1 MSSFLSKPPHKW
13 GPFGPPVDALNTSS
27 SIPGSTP
34 SSSNSIWKTTPA
46 IATTK
51 PATSK
56 PSAATPKPPSTTKPL
71 AATTKPPTTTKPP
84 ITTKPPLATTKPPAT
99 TNSPCNNTY
108 EDMQQTIRNAQNTG
122 RQTTEQQTSEQQI
135 SGDFG
140 NNRSDKP
147 KPTKSRLPFSVNGW
161 PTDVVYDAKEEVA
174 TIDANGKVE
183 LVSGPIQPIDVLSS
197 NGRRYF
203 VEFNELHQPLRKG
216 GHILVK
222 FLGYIAKMGN
232 YCPLGA
238 LTWRNVENKL
248 KFDILK
254 KMREHFIIPNDE
266 VYDKLALQRVDKYW
280 RHYKHELKKTFFHPD
295 KKTIEQ
301 HYDPVPSGHTSND
314 WIKLVNYWFSPKGQK
329 LSEIGKE
336 ARSLQCQTHIMG
348 ANSYANMRADYEDEH
363 GKPMG
368 LIEAWERSHMRKD
381 GSFVE
386 GTATEDFLHD
396 TKAKVET
403 LKLSAPSTSCK
414 EDLEDKAFHDV
425 MNGGKI
431 PERPQGFGFGIKR
444 SDVYGVRGLVRKEG
458 YSKGKMKFVEL
469 DLNSN
474 SSPCNKKE
482 EDLEKQNEELSMKYN
497 ENNNLLKTVVTQ
509 FSEFLDVM
517 RNGNASV
524 QLIDAAQSTLAMATQ
539 Q

>member
-1 MSSFLSKPPHKW
+1 
-13 GPFGPPVDALNTSS
+13 
-27 SIPGSTP
+27 
-34 SSSNSIWKTTPA
+34 
-46 IATTK
+46 
-51 PATSK
+51 
-56 PSAATPKPPSTTKPL
+56 
-71 AATTKPPTTTKPP
+71 
-84 ITTKPPLATTKPPAT
+84 
-99 TNSPCNNTY
+99 
-108 EDMQQTIRNAQNTG
+108 MQQTIWNAQNTG
-122 RQTTEQQTSEQQI
+122 RQTTEQQTSEQQT
-135 SGDFG
+135 SGDFR

-147 KPTKSRLPFSVNGW
+147 KATKSRLPFSPWFSPCTRVRL
-161 PTDVVYDAKEEVA
+161 
-174 TIDANGKVE
+174 IQDANGKVE

-238 LTWRNVENKL
+238 LTWRNVKNKL

-314 WIKLVNYWFSPKGQK
+314 WIKLVNYWFLPKGQ
-329 LSEIGKE
+329 
-336 ARSLQCQTHIMG
+336 
-348 ANSYANMRADYEDEH
+348 
-363 GKPMG
+363 
-368 LIEAWERSHMRKD
+368 
-381 GSFVE
+381 
-386 GTATEDFLHD
+386 HD
-396 TKAKVET
+396 AKAKVET

-482 EDLEKQNEELSMKYN
+482 EDLEKRNEELSMKYN

-539 Q
+539 QVDASDNDAPRGDGSRSETTNVVSKS

>member
-1 MSSFLSKPPHKW
+1 NGKPNQIHSS
-13 GPFGPPVDALNTSS
+13 
-27 SIPGSTP
+27 
-34 SSSNSIWKTTPA
+34 
-46 IATTK
+46 
-51 PATSK
+51 
-56 PSAATPKPPSTTKPL
+56 PKDF
-71 AATTKPPTTTKPP
+71 A
-84 ITTKPPLATTKPPAT
+84 
-99 TNSPCNNTY
+99 CDNTY
-108 EDMQQTIRNAQNTG
+108 EDMQQTIRNAQNMG
-122 RQTTEQQTSEQQI
+122 RQTCEQQT

-147 KPTKSRLPFSVNGW
+147 KSMKSRLPFLVNGW

-174 TIDANGKVE
+174 TIEQSSQEAATAAAGWLGLLVGQGCCCGLAGDAGAGQTEQPRSRHCCCGLAGSASRTGLLRAGWGCWCGSVALPLSRGHSRQVSNLLLLLRVGWGCWCGPVSVAARSYANGKVE

-238 LTWRNVENKL
+238 LTWHKVEKKL
-248 KFDILK
+248 KCDIIK

-295 KKTIEQ
+295 KKTKEQ

-314 WIKLVNYWFSPKGQK
+314 WIKLVNHWFSPKGQ
-329 LSEIGKE
+329 E
-336 ARSLQCQTHIMG
+336 A
-348 ANSYANMRADYEDEH
+348 EH

-368 LIEAWERSHMRKD
+368 LIEAWERSHVRKD

-386 GTATEDFLHD
+386 GTATEDFLLD
-396 TKAKVET
+396 AKAKVET
-403 LKLSAPSTSCK
+403 MKLSAPSTSCK
-414 EDLEDKAFHDV
+414 EDLEDEAFHDV

-431 PERPQGFGFGIKR
+431 PERPQGFGFGVKR

-474 SSPCNKKE
+474 SSPCNKKK
-482 EDLEKQNEELSMKYN
+482 EDLEKRNEELSMKYN

-539 Q
+539 QVLILPLKFSRIIEEKKSF

>member
-1 MSSFLSKPPHKW
+1 MKTQVGWILGNRTEQPRSRHCCCGLAGSAGRTGLLWAGW
-13 GPFGPPVDALNTSS
+13 GCWC
-27 SIPGSTP
+27 GSV
-34 SSSNSIWKTTPA
+34 A
-46 IATTK
+46 
-51 PATSK
+51 
-56 PSAATPKPPSTTKPL
+56 
-71 AATTKPPTTTKPP
+71 
-84 ITTKPPLATTKPPAT
+84 PPL
-99 TNSPCNNTY
+99 S
-108 EDMQQTIRNAQNTG
+108 RG
-122 RQTTEQQTSEQQI
+122 HSRQVSNLLLLLRV
-135 SGDFG
+135 GWG
-140 NNRSDKP
+140 CWCGP
-147 KPTKSRLPFSVNGW
+147 VSVAARIN
-161 PTDVVYDAKEEVA
+161 
-174 TIDANGKVE
+174 ANGKVE

-216 GHILVK
+216 GHMLVK

-238 LTWRNVENKL
+238 LTWHKVEKNL
-248 KFDILK
+248 KCDIIM

-295 KKTIEQ
+295 KKTKEQ

-314 WIKLVNYWFSPKGQK
+314 WIKLVNHWFSPKGQK
-329 LSEIGKE
+329 LSQMGKE

-348 ANSYANMRADYEDEH
+348 SNSYANMRADYEAEH

-368 LIEAWERSHMRKD
+368 LIEAWERSHVRKD

-386 GTATEDFLHD
+386 GTATEDFLLD
-396 TKAKVET
+396 AKAKVET
-403 LKLSAPSTSCK
+403 MKLSAPSTSCK
-414 EDLEDKAFHDV
+414 EDLENEAFHDV

-431 PERPQGFGFGIKR
+431 PERPQGFGFGVKR

-474 SSPCNKKE
+474 SSPCNKKK
-482 EDLEKQNEELSMKYN
+482 EDLEKRNEELSMKYN

-539 Q
+539 QVDASDNDAPRDDGSRGEIANVVSKS

>member
-1 MSSFLSKPPHKW
+1 M
-13 GPFGPPVDALNTSS
+13 
-27 SIPGSTP
+27 
-34 SSSNSIWKTTPA
+34 
-46 IATTK
+46 
-51 PATSK
+51 
-56 PSAATPKPPSTTKPL
+56 
-71 AATTKPPTTTKPP
+71 
-84 ITTKPPLATTKPPAT
+84 
-99 TNSPCNNTY
+99 
-108 EDMQQTIRNAQNTG
+108 G
-122 RQTTEQQTSEQQI
+122 RQTCEQQTSGDLGIIEQSSQEAATAAAGWLGLLVGQGCCCGLA
-135 SGDFG
+135 GDAEQ
-140 NNRSDKP
+140 SSQEAA
-147 KPTKSRLPFSVNGW
+147 TAAAGW
-161 PTDVVYDAKEEVA
+161 LGLLVGQGCCGLAGA
-174 TIDANGKVE
+174 AGADANGKVE

-238 LTWRNVENKL
+238 LTWHKVEKKL
-248 KFDILK
+248 KCDIIM

-295 KKTIEQ
+295 KKTKEQ
-301 HYDPVPSGHTSND
+301 HYDP
-314 WIKLVNYWFSPKGQK
+314 
-329 LSEIGKE
+329 E
-336 ARSLQCQTHIMG
+336 A
-348 ANSYANMRADYEDEH
+348 EH

-368 LIEAWERSHMRKD
+368 LIEAWERSHVRKD

-386 GTATEDFLHD
+386 GTATEDFLYVPLLD
-396 TKAKVET
+396 AKAKVET
-403 LKLSAPSTSCK
+403 MKLSAPSTSCK
-414 EDLEDKAFHDV
+414 EDLEDEAFHDV

-431 PERPQGFGFGIKR
+431 PERPQGFGFGVKR

-474 SSPCNKKE
+474 SSPCNKKK
-482 EDLEKQNEELSMKYN
+482 EDLEKRNEELSMKYN

-539 Q
+539 QVDASDNDAPRDDGSRGEIANVVSKS

>member
-1 MSSFLSKPPHKW
+1 MLF
-13 GPFGPPVDALNTSS
+13 
-27 SIPGSTP
+27 
-34 SSSNSIWKTTPA
+34 
-46 IATTK
+46 
-51 PATSK
+51 
-56 PSAATPKPPSTTKPL
+56 
-71 AATTKPPTTTKPP
+71 
-84 ITTKPPLATTKPPAT
+84 
-99 TNSPCNNTY
+99 Y
-108 EDMQQTIRNAQNTG
+108 
-122 RQTTEQQTSEQQI
+122 
-135 SGDFG
+135 
-140 NNRSDKP
+140 
-147 KPTKSRLPFSVNGW
+147 
-161 PTDVVYDAKEEVA
+161 VVV
-174 TIDANGKVE
+174 DANGKVE

-238 LTWRNVENKL
+238 LTWRNVEKKL

-254 KMREHFIIPNDE
+254 KMRIQNANYLFFQEHFIIPNDE
-266 VYDKLALQRVDKYW
+266 VYDKLALQR
-280 RHYKHELKKTFFHPD
+280 TFFHPD

-314 WIKLVNYWFSPKGQK
+314 WIKLVNYWFSLKGQK

-336 ARSLQCQTHIMG
+336 ARLLQCQTHIMG

-381 GSFVE
+381 GSF
-386 GTATEDFLHD
+386 HD
-396 TKAKVET
+396 AKAKAET
-403 LKLSAPSTSCK
+403 LKLFAPSTSCK
-414 EDLEDKAFHDV
+414 EDLEDEAFHDV

-431 PERPQGFGFGIKR
+431 PESPQ
-444 SDVYGVRGLVRKEG
+444 VRKEG

-474 SSPCNKKE
+474 SSPCNKKK
-482 EDLEKQNEELSMKYN
+482 EDLEKRNEELCMKYN
-497 ENNNLLKTVVTQ
+497 ENNNLLKIVVTQ

-524 QLIDAAQSTLAMATQ
+524 QLIDAAQSTLAMATEQ
-539 Q
+539 IEFLGPVWIFLCEAINLELEGASSGSLKVV

>member
-1 MSSFLSKPPHKW
+1 MTYRSKRTMSNALPNDASECPKRPMPTPMANSSKQSTIAATSSSKQTEKSKNFEVLKPPLKPILSKGSNDSPHMSFSSKPTHKW

-51 PATSK
+51 PSTSK

-108 EDMQQTIRNAQNTG
+108 EDMQQTILNAQNTS
-122 RQTTEQQTSEQQI
+122 RQTSEQQTSEQQT

-174 TIDANGKVE
+174 TIGAVPIPQVPKPPKTYANGKVE

-238 LTWRNVENKL
+238 LTWRNVEKKL

-254 KMREHFIIPNDE
+254 KMRQD
-266 VYDKLALQRVDKYW
+266 A
-280 RHYKHELKKTFFHPD
+280 
-295 KKTIEQ
+295 
-301 HYDPVPSGHTSND
+301 
-314 WIKLVNYWFSPKGQK
+314 
-329 LSEIGKE
+329 
-336 ARSLQCQTHIMG
+336 
-348 ANSYANMRADYEDEH
+348 
-363 GKPMG
+363 
-368 LIEAWERSHMRKD
+368 
-381 GSFVE
+381 
-386 GTATEDFLHD
+386 
-396 TKAKVET
+396 KAKVET
-403 LKLSAPSTSCK
+403 LKLFAPSTSCK
-414 EDLEDKAFHDV
+414 EDLEDEAFHDV

-431 PERPQGFGFGIKR
+431 PERPQGFGFGVKR

-474 SSPCNKKE
+474 SSPCNKKK
-482 EDLEKQNEELSMKYN
+482 EDLEKRNEELSMKYN

-517 RNGNASV
+517 RNGNTSV

-539 Q
+539 QVLILPLKFSRIMCICCFRSFCCLLVEFIEEKKSF

>member
-1 MSSFLSKPPHKW
+1 
-13 GPFGPPVDALNTSS
+13 
-27 SIPGSTP
+27 
-34 SSSNSIWKTTPA
+34 
-46 IATTK
+46 
-51 PATSK
+51 
-56 PSAATPKPPSTTKPL
+56 
-71 AATTKPPTTTKPP
+71 
-84 ITTKPPLATTKPPAT
+84 
-99 TNSPCNNTY
+99 
-108 EDMQQTIRNAQNTG
+108 
-122 RQTTEQQTSEQQI
+122 
-135 SGDFG
+135 
-140 NNRSDKP
+140 
-147 KPTKSRLPFSVNGW
+147 
-161 PTDVVYDAKEEVA
+161 
-174 TIDANGKVE
+174 
-183 LVSGPIQPIDVLSS
+183 
-197 NGRRYF
+197 
-203 VEFNELHQPLRKG
+203 
-216 GHILVK
+216 
-222 FLGYIAKMGN
+222 
-232 YCPLGA
+232 
-238 LTWRNVENKL
+238 
-248 KFDILK
+248 
-254 KMREHFIIPNDE
+254 MREHFIIPNDE
-266 VYDKLALQRVDKYW
+266 VYDKLALQR
-280 RHYKHELKKTFFHPD
+280 TFFHPD

-314 WIKLVNYWFSPKGQK
+314 WIKLVDYWFSPKGQK

-396 TKAKVET
+396 AKAKVET

-414 EDLEDKAFHDV
+414 EDLEDEAFHDV

-431 PERPQGFGFGIKR
+431 PERPQ
-444 SDVYGVRGLVRKEG
+444 VRKEG

-482 EDLEKQNEELSMKYN
+482 EDLEKRNEELSMKYI
-497 ENNNLLKTVVTQ
+497 ENNNLLKAVVTQ

-524 QLIDAAQSTLAMATQ
+524 QLIDAAQSTLAMATHRY
-539 Q
+539 

>member
-1 MSSFLSKPPHKW
+1 QSSQE
-13 GPFGPPVDALNTSS
+13 
-27 SIPGSTP
+27 
-34 SSSNSIWKTTPA
+34 
-46 IATTK
+46 
-51 PATSK
+51 
-56 PSAATPKPPSTTKPL
+56 AATAAAGWLGLLVGQGCCGL
-71 AATTKPPTTTKPP
+71 AG
-84 ITTKPPLATTKPPAT
+84 LAGA
-99 TNSPCNNTY
+99 
-108 EDMQQTIRNAQNTG
+108 
-122 RQTTEQQTSEQQI
+122 
-135 SGDFG
+135 
-140 NNRSDKP
+140 
-147 KPTKSRLPFSVNGW
+147 
-161 PTDVVYDAKEEVA
+161 
-174 TIDANGKVE
+174 DANGKVE

-238 LTWRNVENKL
+238 LTWHKVEKKL
-248 KFDILK
+248 KCDIIM

-295 KKTIEQ
+295 KKTKEQ

-314 WIKLVNYWFSPKGQK
+314 WIKLVNHWFSPKGQ
-329 LSEIGKE
+329 E
-336 ARSLQCQTHIMG
+336 A
-348 ANSYANMRADYEDEH
+348 EH

-368 LIEAWERSHMRKD
+368 LIEAWERSHVRKD

-386 GTATEDFLHD
+386 GTATEDFLLD
-396 TKAKVET
+396 AKAKVET
-403 LKLSAPSTSCK
+403 MKLSAPSTSCK
-414 EDLEDKAFHDV
+414 EDLEDEAFHDV

-431 PERPQGFGFGIKR
+431 PERPQGFGFGVKR

-474 SSPCNKKE
+474 SSPCNKKK
-482 EDLEKQNEELSMKYN
+482 EDLEKRNEELSMKYN

-539 Q
+539 QVLILPLKFSRIIEEKKSF